1 MRPHSKKLVLVLAVT
16 TLLYGCAASVGGSGT
31 TTKGIPLVAEASR
44 VEGDLENITVRIQ
57 SPTGLDCSG
66 TYAKSAYKG
75 STVSF
80 LLSCRDGRKGNALLT
95 KSADTQRAEIAFS
108 LRDGTAG
115 SVKLGGI

>member
-1 MRPHSKKLVLVLAVT
+1 MRYNTAKLILALTVT
-16 TLLYGCAASVGGSGT
+16 SFLCSCAASVGGSGT

-95 KSADTQRAEIAFS
+95 KSVDTKRAEVAFS

-115 SVKLGGI
+115 SVKLGGL